1 MAVVN
6 LVYGITFPLLALV
19 LDAQDV
25 SKTLIGL
32 NTVSQAAAI
41 FAIAPLA
48 PRLLARIP
56 AARLMQYA
64 TIMLALLF
72 ILAGWFPNVYFWFP
86 LRFVMGA
93 LTALLWI
100 SSEALI
106 NELAPE
112 RSRGRIVGI
121 YTSLGSAG
129 FALGPLLLVL
139 TGSEGLLPFVCTSA
153 MILLAGVPL
162 FMVLQPHRQ
171 AGREPVNG
179 IWKVF
184 LLAPTIMLANVAY
197 AAAAESMIT
206 FFPLFGM
213 HLGLGEEF
221 TLWLMTL
228 MGFGSMILLL
238 PLGWLAD
245 QVDRMG
251 LLAGILVLTMV
262 GLLAMPAMIQQP
274 AIAMVFAFVFGG
286 VEGMIYA
293 LGVMLVGDRFKGAML
308 AAASTAFT
316 TCWGAGTVIGPM
328 VVGAGMDRFGPQHMA
343 QIIFLMFLAYLP
355 LPVLA
360 WLRTRRQG
368 PGTEA

>member
-1 MAVVN
+1 MTLSRTERKRSLAGVIAAMAVVN

-64 TIMLALLF
+64 TILLALLF

-162 FMVLQPHRQ
+162 LRSRNPMRQ
-171 AGREPVNG
+171 
-179 IWKVF
+179 
-184 LLAPTIMLANVAY
+184 
-197 AAAAESMIT
+197 
-206 FFPLFGM
+206 
-213 HLGLGEEF
+213 
-221 TLWLMTL
+221 
-228 MGFGSMILLL
+228 
-238 PLGWLAD
+238 
-245 QVDRMG
+245 
-251 LLAGILVLTMV
+251 
-262 GLLAMPAMIQQP
+262 
-274 AIAMVFAFVFGG
+274 
-286 VEGMIYA
+286 
-293 LGVMLVGDRFKGAML
+293 
-308 AAASTAFT
+308 
-316 TCWGAGTVIGPM
+316 
-328 VVGAGMDRFGPQHMA
+328 
-343 QIIFLMFLAYLP
+343 
-355 LPVLA
+355 
-360 WLRTRRQG
+360 
-368 PGTEA
+368 